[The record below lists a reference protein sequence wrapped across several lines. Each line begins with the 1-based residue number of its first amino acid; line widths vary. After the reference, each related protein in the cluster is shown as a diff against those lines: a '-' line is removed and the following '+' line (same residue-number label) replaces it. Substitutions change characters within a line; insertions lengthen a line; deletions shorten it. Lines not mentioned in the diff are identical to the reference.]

1 MAPRPAAVAPRSLA
15 FVVVLVVVLLL
26 GTATFTYA
34 AQQRISASK
43 PASASKPVAPPVLVV
58 PNVSGQAYVFAKGT
72 LQDGG
77 FAWRVEGS
85 VRGYAANTVAEQR
98 PLAGTRVIDTGA
110 PLVVLRLTA
119 NRRYAQTGTPE
130 NGSPYQG
137 TEIRLV
143 DAPAPAV
150 RKPAVKHVA
159 KPASAPKPAPKPA
172 LKPAAKPQPAAAA
185 RPPAFHVPGARKE
198 PLEEMPL
205 PRRAERLVGWL
216 ALHPR
221 PTRANVRYWLYQNA
235 WIVTGARF
243 GWWHGAEALRILV
256 AADQKAQRVWGIGHR
271 SEAVARRALVE
282 VKRRS
287 R

>member
-43 PASASKPVAPPVLVV
+43 PAA
-58 PNVSGQAYVFAKGT
+58 
-72 LQDGG
+72 
-77 FAWRVEGS
+77 
-85 VRGYAANTVAEQR
+85 R
-98 PLAGTRVIDTGA
+98 P
-110 PLVVLRLTA
+110 
-119 NRRYAQTGTPE
+119 
-130 NGSPYQG
+130 
-137 TEIRLV
+137 
-143 DAPAPAV
+143 
-150 RKPAVKHVA
+150 K
-159 KPASAPKPAPKPA
+159 
-172 LKPAAKPQPAAAA
+172 PAAAA

-205 PRRAERLVGWL
+205 PTRAERLVGWL
-216 ALHPR
+216 AVHPR

-271 SEAVARRALVE
+271 SEAVARRALVD